1 MQVGS
6 IIAENATGIAKNV
19 INTQAANQAAVA
31 QGAALAI
38 PTGGASVLAATAAV
52 TANNISSGISIAAS
66 VAAAAKGIGAL
77 GGGGSAGGGG
87 SQRESQAA
95 SAPSFNLVQGTDSN
109 QIAQSINQG
118 NQTPTQ
124 AFVVGSAITTQQ
136 ELDRNKISI
145 GSI

>member
-1 MQVGS
+1 MLIGY
-6 IIAENATGIAKNV
+6 AA
-19 INTQAANQAAVA
+19 QAAGIISA
-31 QGAALAI
+31 
-38 PTGGASVLAATAAV
+38 
-52 TANNISSGISIAAS
+52 ISSATSN
-66 VAAAAKGIGAL
+66 AKAGAV
-77 GGGGSAGGGG
+77 GGGGSVGAAT
-87 SQRESQAA
+87 QQA